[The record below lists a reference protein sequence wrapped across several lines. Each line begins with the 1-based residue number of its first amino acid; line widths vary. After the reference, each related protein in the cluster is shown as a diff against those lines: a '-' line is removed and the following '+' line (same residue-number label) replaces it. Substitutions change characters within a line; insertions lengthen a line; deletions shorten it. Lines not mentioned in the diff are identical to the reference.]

1 MKRLL
6 IISAFVAAAMAHM
19 NAEEM
24 KISVI
29 IGDKTY
35 EATVADTETGRA
47 FYNMLPLTLNM
58 NELNGNEKYCYLD
71 TSLPTASYQP
81 GTIRSG
87 DLLLYGSSCVVL
99 FYETFTSSYSY
110 TRIGAIDNPE
120 GLAQAVG
127 SGNVTVSF
135 DKSTSVVT
143 GIQNVTDDSRLVAI
157 YDLKGNMIPAND
169 VESLPQ
175 GIYIAK
181 YRDGKTTKI
190 SKAW

>member
-71 TSLPTASYQP
+71 TSLPTASYQL
-81 GTIRSG
+81 GTIRAG